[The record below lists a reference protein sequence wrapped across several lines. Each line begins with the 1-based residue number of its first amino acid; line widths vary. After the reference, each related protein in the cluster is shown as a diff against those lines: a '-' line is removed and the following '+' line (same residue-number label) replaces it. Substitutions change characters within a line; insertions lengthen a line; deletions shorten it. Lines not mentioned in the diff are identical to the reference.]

1 MAFKSP
7 KFDRFI
13 ERDKQAL
20 KIYLGFSLFVVASGI
35 ILIIISFLPL
45 PGLESKVYG
54 FMLKIGGGFLSSL
67 SGFPIKEY
75 LSRKDR
81 IHGLIAIKETWMEL
95 INSPDTSEEDLARLM
110 EIVWKLYEK
119 GATG

>member
-1 MAFKSP
+1 MTFKSP
-7 KFDRFI
+7 KFERFI

-20 KIYLGFSLFVVASGI
+20 KIYLGFSLFIVTIGI

-45 PGLESKVYG
+45 NGLDPKSYG
-54 FMLKIGGGFLSSL
+54 FILKIGGGFLSSL
-67 SGFPIKEY
+67 SGFPLKEY

-81 IHGLIAIKETWMEL
+81 IHGLIAIRDTWLEL
-95 INSPDTSEEDLARLM
+95 SNSPDTSEEDITRLM